1 MKPDLDL
8 YTDYLLSSFGQTS
21 ATGLSRLLD
30 QEFSHDQVTD
40 FLTHSAYDGKALW
53 QVVKPLVRKVQ
64 RADGVIV
71 VDDSIA
77 HKPHSEINGLVS
89 THYDHSTGQYV
100 KGINFVSLL
109 YCVNQQGL
117 TQIRLPVGMQAVV
130 KYWQSEIKTQKP
142 VWKAT
147 ESKNE
152 MFRAML
158 KQAHQNAIPFTYVLG
173 DSWYTNAENIN
184 AVLAM
189 GKHYLGAVKSTLEV
203 ALSSTDRANG
213 KFSKISE
220 AKLNVGTLLKVYIR
234 SVKQP
239 VIVCRDLF
247 INKDG
252 SEGELLL
259 LSTDKKQTFQQI
271 ITTYQIR
278 WEVEDYHKS
287 LKNNAS
293 LEASPARTIQTQ
305 AMHLFASV
313 CAFIKLEELKI
324 KEHLNHFAL
333 KGRLYLKALK
343 AAFEELLLFKQQL
356 A

>member
-1 MKPDLDL
+1 M
-8 YTDYLLSSFGQTS
+8 
-21 ATGLSRLLD
+21 
-30 QEFSHDQVTD
+30 
-40 FLTHSAYDGKALW
+40 
-53 QVVKPLVRKVQ
+53 
-64 RADGVIV
+64 
-71 VDDSIA
+71 
-77 HKPHSEINGLVS
+77 VS
-89 THYDHSTGQYV
+89 THYDHCSGRYV

-109 YCVNQQGL
+109 YSVNYQGVN
-117 TQIRLPVGMQAVV
+117 QIRLPVGLQTVV

-142 VWKAT
+142 VWKAN

-152 MFRAML
+152 MFRSML
-158 KQAHQNAIPFTYVLG
+158 KQACQNQIPFIYVLG

-184 AVLAM
+184 AVLDLK
-189 GKHYLGAVKSTLEV
+189 KHYLGAVKSNLEV
-203 ALSSTDRANG
+203 ALSTTDRAHG

-220 AKLNVGTLLKVYIR
+220 LQLKVGTLLKVYIR

-239 VIVCRDLF
+239 VLVCRDLF

-259 LSTDKKQTFQQI
+259 LATDTCQTFQQI
-271 ITTYQIR
+271 LLTYQKR

-293 LEASPARTIQTQ
+293 LEASPARTIQNQ

-313 CAFIKLEELKI
+313 CAFIKLQQLKI

-333 KGRLYLKALK
+333 KGRLYLKAIK
-343 AAFEELLLFKQQL
+343 AAFEELSFLKEQL

>member
-30 QEFSHDQVTD
+30 QAFSHDQVTD
-40 FLTHSAYDGKALW
+40 FLTGSVYDGKALW

-64 RADGVIV
+64 RTAGVII

-89 THYDHSTGQYV
+89 THYDHCSGQYV

-109 YCVNQQGL
+109 YCVNQQGVNPV
-117 TQIRLPVGMQAVV
+117 RLPVGIQAVV
-130 KYWQSEIKTQKP
+130 KYWQSEIKTQKQ
-142 VWKAT
+142 VWKAQ

-152 MFRAML
+152 MFRSML

-184 AVLAM
+184 AVLAI
-189 GKHYLGAVKSTLEV
+189 GKQYLGAAKSTLEV
-203 ALSSTDRANG
+203 ALSTTERANG

-220 AKLNVGTLLKVYIR
+220 LKLNVGTLLKVYIR

-239 VIVCRDLF
+239 VVVCRDLF

-259 LSTDKKQTFQQI
+259 LSTDVKQTYQQI
-271 ITTYQIR
+271 ITTYQKR

-313 CAFIKLEELKI
+313 CAFIKLEQLKI
-324 KEHLNHFAL
+324 KELLNHFAL
-333 KGRLYLKALK
+333 KSRLYLKAIQ
-343 AAFEELLLFKQQL
+343 AAFQELTLLKQQL